1 MGSAIAWGVCSGAS
15 LAAAGSSQAANAPLG
30 PTGGAN
36 GNPQPTP
43 GGGMQFIFPIIIGF
57 MLLMIFTSISA
68 GRKEKK
74 RRAEMMSELGRHDRV
89 QTAGGLIG
97 TVVEIKDN
105 EIRLKIDETS
115 DVKVWFN
122 KDAVT
127 SVLKK
132 GRGGSLEPVK
142 EEAAEA

>member
-1 MGSAIAWGVCSGAS
+1 
-15 LAAAGSSQAANAPLG
+15 
-30 PTGGAN
+30 
-36 GNPQPTP
+36 
-43 GGGMQFIFPIIIGF
+43 MQFIFPIIIGF

-74 RRAEMMSELGRHDRV
+74 RRAEMMSELGRHARV